1 MAEED
6 NVIDAEIEEYTSI
19 EEEAPKKKK
28 SLKIAAIVIGIV
40 MIVAGITGIVITVP
54 MFFG

>member
-19 EEEAPKKKK
+19 EEEVPKKKK